1 MPNEAKIL
9 GVIRGLVQDVLYP
22 INREEQQAELSG
34 QGEEEFAFAAD
45 GYQEEVRNGRSFWV
59 NNTTAV
65 ACVVAIPTTAV
76 NIALYNNEP
85 DGGRSY
91 IIHRVYAQSLAGPA
105 ALVHAGII
113 GILGQV
119 REAIP
124 TNSAMTIKQANSG
137 GKNDTR
143 ARTIVAASTLPAG
156 TGLAANWRPL
166 CTSVSS
172 AVVSLGG
179 LGMVANTR
187 GCFIVPPGRYFGV
200 HVLGSAVG
208 ATFMMG
214 IAWTEKLLTMG

>member
-1 MPNEAKIL
+1 MANDSKFL
-9 GVIRGLVQDVLYP
+9 GKVRGLVQDTLYP
-22 INREEQQAELSG
+22 TNRTENQIELSG
-34 QGEEEFAFAAD
+34 QGEQLIAPASD
-45 GYQEEVRNGRSFWV
+45 GYQEDVRNGRAFWV

-65 ACVVAIPTTAV
+65 AAVTAIPTTAV
-76 NIALYNNEP
+76 NIAIYNNEP

-91 IIHRVYAQSLAGPA
+91 IIHWVYAQSLAGPA
-105 ALVHAGII
+105 AIVHAGMI

-124 TNSAMTIKQANSG
+124 ATSAMTIKCANGSG
-137 GKNDTR
+137 KLDTR
-143 ARTIVAASTLPAG
+143 ARHIVAATALPAG

-166 CTSVSS
+166 GNSVATSVI
-172 AVVSLGG
+172 SLGG
-179 LGMVANTR
+179 LGMISYPR

-214 IAWTEKLLTMG
+214 IGWVEKQLLMG